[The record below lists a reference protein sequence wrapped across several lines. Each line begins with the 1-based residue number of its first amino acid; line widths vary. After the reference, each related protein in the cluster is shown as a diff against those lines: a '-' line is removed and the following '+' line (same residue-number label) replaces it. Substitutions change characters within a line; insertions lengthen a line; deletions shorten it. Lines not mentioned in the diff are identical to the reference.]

1 MSPPEKKAKTGGYKL
16 YYWGG
21 IPGRGEYIRLAFEYA
36 GESYSEMN
44 TASKLLPT
52 ITDPAKTPAILSY
65 LAPKFKLAGEKGSRV
80 VEAGLSEEEREEA
93 EEERATVS
101 QLTLTALDICN
112 EAHDVHH
119 PIASAQY
126 YEDQKE
132 AALARAEDFR
142 KLRIPK
148 FLKHLQSVLA
158 SNPATAA
165 GAKTHLVG
173 KQTTTADLVLFHVID
188 GLLFAF
194 PRRMGAVKES
204 GEYPDVFAL
213 YERVKGEKGIKEYI
227 ASGRRQKFSLGLFRH
242 YEELDAEEQLCRSDG
257 NCVSYMTQNTNGSSS
272 HDIDSEGLFGED
284 ASTIFSSL
292 QLSCGRTIP
301 NRLVKVCGDHLSLG
315 RDMVVPTHLTPETV
329 EPFARL
335 ARTIQYGSAEGE
347 EIAGEKK
354 TLAVMQL
361 SHTGRQ
367 STNVIG
373 GRWPFVPPMA
383 PSAVPVGRKPSEK
396 EGAGSAGLSRLVHT
410 VFFQTPRPMSLSDIE
425 DVVANFVRGAELAA
439 ASGFDGVQ
447 LHAAHGYL
455 IAQFMSS
462 KTNKRE
468 DKYSVPENALRFLRE
483 IVFAIREHD
492 KIPRDFI
499 LGIKLNAA
507 DYVDRQNAGHSTS
520 QPNEAL
526 EHVREIA
533 EWGLLDFI
541 EVSGGDYEDP
551 DFMMKTLS
559 PRQAFFT
566 TFAHEVKQMLAA
578 SPFSKPPLIL
588 LTGGLRT
595 LPLMSSV
602 LKHGHA
608 DLLGIGRLSV
618 LCPDL
623 PRTLEAAI
631 AGTTEPGKFPLE
643 PLPEPDLGSPVALP
657 SHRSILHH
665 ALAALFNLLA
675 SVLTRCW
682 ALFPIQLPKLVGAGT
697 IMAWYMVMMRRMAVR
712 KEVDYSVGGI
722 EAVLIAWPLGIWSVA
737 VLYMSTT
744 WSITKPSIMCSTAP
758 TIPADLV
765 YHILDHLWS
774 DPWTLFNCALTCR
787 TWRDASRRLLKRGH
801 VLTINDFE
809 NLDRISR
816 LLNNKKTRH
825 FYRDLQQLYIADDKE
840 KPFLHI
846 LPLRLPGSLLPN
858 VRLLRLSNIDWTSRR
873 PHSSTLAMTTAFAA
887 VIDISIDG
895 SRFGSSTDIRQFI
908 SAFRNLTALELDGV
922 NILSPVAGPRYLD
935 LSKAACSPV
944 KWLRMENLHLYAIPR
959 GGSTAIAYLVF
970 LNPILD
976 LCSSF
981 TSLSMLHIRRCT
993 FGSFDDLRRFVCCFP
1008 RLRQLKMMDVGWDT
1022 TFPRRFDSAS
1032 S

>member
-1 MSPPEKKAKTGGYKL
+1 
-16 YYWGG
+16 
-21 IPGRGEYIRLAFEYA
+21 
-36 GESYSEMN
+36 
-44 TASKLLPT
+44 
-52 ITDPAKTPAILSY
+52 
-65 LAPKFKLAGEKGSRV
+65 
-80 VEAGLSEEEREEA
+80 
-93 EEERATVS
+93 
-101 QLTLTALDICN
+101 
-112 EAHDVHH
+112 
-119 PIASAQY
+119 
-126 YEDQKE
+126 
-132 AALARAEDFR
+132 
-142 KLRIPK
+142 
-148 FLKHLQSVLA
+148 
-158 SNPATAA
+158 
-165 GAKTHLVG
+165 
-173 KQTTTADLVLFHVID
+173 
-188 GLLFAF
+188 
-194 PRRMGAVKES
+194 
-204 GEYPDVFAL
+204 
-213 YERVKGEKGIKEYI
+213 
-227 ASGRRQKFSLGLFRH
+227 
-242 YEELDAEEQLCRSDG
+242 
-257 NCVSYMTQNTNGSSS
+257 MTQNTNGSSS

-301 NRLVKVCGDHLSLG
+301 NRLVKVAMYEHMAALFGGPPNDAHLQLYARWAAGAWGMVCTGNVQVCGDHLSLG

-483 IVFAIREHD
+483 IVFAIREHN

-507 DYVDRQNAGHSTS
+507 DYVDRRNADHSTS

-533 EWGLLDFI
+533 EWGMLDFI

-722 EAVLIAWPLGIWSVA
+722 EAVLSMWLWFAPDSRSGARRGRRGFVGGVLESWWAMGAVGVILGFVLGI
-737 VLYMSTT
+737 
-744 WSITKPSIMCSTAP
+744 
-758 TIPADLV
+758 
-765 YHILDHLWS
+765 
-774 DPWTLFNCALTCR
+774 
-787 TWRDASRRLLKRGH
+787 G
-801 VLTINDFE
+801 
-809 NLDRISR
+809 
-816 LLNNKKTRH
+816 
-825 FYRDLQQLYIADDKE
+825 
-840 KPFLHI
+840 
-846 LPLRLPGSLLPN
+846 
-858 VRLLRLSNIDWTSRR
+858 
-873 PHSSTLAMTTAFAA
+873 LA
-887 VIDISIDG
+887 I
-895 SRFGSSTDIRQFI
+895 
-908 SAFRNLTALELDGV
+908 
-922 NILSPVAGPRYLD
+922 
-935 LSKAACSPV
+935 
-944 KWLRMENLHLYAIPR
+944 
-959 GGSTAIAYLVF
+959 
-970 LNPILD
+970 
-976 LCSSF
+976 
-981 TSLSMLHIRRCT
+981 
-993 FGSFDDLRRFVCCFP
+993 
-1008 RLRQLKMMDVGWDT
+1008 
-1022 TFPRRFDSAS
+1022 
-1032 S
+1032 